1 MNLKSKPT
9 PFFALLFFVILL
21 TVGTA
26 CSRLETD
33 PPSPV
38 NNTLVD
44 TRSPELTNNYI
55 KRWKIRSITLNDTT
69 NISIDSCRLDDEYE
83 FHFDGFFQLDL
94 GTEKCQGEETD
105 AIEGNWHFQDE
116 KTLLQ
121 IKYNT
126 GLVGLF
132 EVFQLDKV
140 NLILQGNSFNDSG
153 EFIGKQQIHF
163 RALS

>member
-1 MNLKSKPT
+1 MVYRQSPNYFSH
-9 PFFALLFFVILL
+9 LLFFVALL

-33 PPSPV
+33 PPTTV

-55 KRWKIRSITLNDTT
+55 KRWKIQSITLNDTT
-69 NISIDSCRLDDEYE
+69 HIPIDSCRLDDEYE

-94 GTEKCQGEETD
+94 GTEKCNGEETD
-105 AIEGNWHFQDE
+105 AIEGNWHFQDD
-116 KTLLQ
+116 KTLLK
-121 IKYNT
+121 IEYNT
-126 GLVGLF
+126 GLIGLF